1 MLLRC
6 VAEESLAYATAQAK
20 LAAGPA
26 LRRNYMAIKH
36 KAKGQVARM
45 VMVSTTGRFP
55 TTFLTAC
62 GNLTPALGCVLQRQE
77 HTFPGKEL
85 PSALARNE
93 AATAQVKEKYPYLL
107 SHLTKE
113 YPEPPVVDPEAV
125 QAAMRVARL

>member
-1 MLLRC
+1 MSSFC
-6 VAEESLAYATAQAK
+6 VAT
-20 LAAGPA
+20 
-26 LRRNYMAIKH
+26 
-36 KAKGQVARM
+36 
-45 VMVSTTGRFP
+45 
-55 TTFLTAC
+55 
-62 GNLTPALGCVLQRQE
+62 QE

>member
-1 MLLRC
+1 MAAAGASIIELVC
-6 VAEESLAYATAQAK
+6 VAT
-20 LAAGPA
+20 
-26 LRRNYMAIKH
+26 
-36 KAKGQVARM
+36 
-45 VMVSTTGRFP
+45 
-55 TTFLTAC
+55 
-62 GNLTPALGCVLQRQE
+62 QE

-93 AATAQVKEKYPYLL
+93 AATAQVKDKYPYLL